1 MLIDTDVSFKKHTDF
16 NFIIASLLMIIMT
29 IIYKPPFAYIISK
42 RHKYISDYLLI
53 KRPIKCNRVGGWDV

>member
-1 MLIDTDVSFKKHTDF
+1 
-16 NFIIASLLMIIMT
+16 MIIMT